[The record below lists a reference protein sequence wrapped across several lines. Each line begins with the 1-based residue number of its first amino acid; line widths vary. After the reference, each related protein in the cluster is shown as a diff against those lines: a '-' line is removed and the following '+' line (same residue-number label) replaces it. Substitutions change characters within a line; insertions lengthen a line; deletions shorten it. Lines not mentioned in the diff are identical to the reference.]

1 MVTDH
6 AQHPRGVSKRIWV
19 TAVLAV
25 LLTGAGGAVAAL
37 VSSELWFGGRSPAST
52 SHGPDTRDGATAHP
66 SPSGA
71 RAGVH
76 TYAGSLTVP
85 LPEDLDPL
93 PAVSPAC
100 RAAADR
106 ALTPAGVRAEN
117 ALPGTGTWQPSL
129 DRRAHWPVQIYLD
142 SGSTSCGGRVGV
154 HLGGH
159 GGVVRLRAY
168 RVGWYGSSGA
178 RLVWQSQPI
187 VAPTRE
193 VETDPAA
200 SSGSDRRITLDWP
213 VTASLT
219 IPPSWTPGFY
229 LIAAVPEGAT
239 SGQVAPLVVRADA
252 AASPLLF
259 LAGDTTWQAYNGMG
273 GASQYGGRHA
283 DEETEFDDRAYT
295 VAVNRPLIGTGLQ
308 QLATMDLPLVRYLAR
323 HGLPVGFTTTTEA
336 DAHPSTL
343 LNHNGLI
350 VPGHS
355 EYWTTRLYDGVEAA
369 RNAGVNIA
377 FLGGN
382 QVYWHLRIERDL
394 AGRAVTQTV
403 YRQAALD
410 PLAASDPLAATV
422 RWTDPP
428 LRRDQSQLTGSRFSG
443 VSVYGPSRVM
453 HADSWLLRGTGL
465 TEGAVI
471 ARMAGNEVNS
481 ARPGAP
487 TAADPPN
494 VDVVLQGMFSGRGTF
509 NSPTF
514 TTSYYS
520 VPSGAGVFDAG
531 TTYWAC
537 HVDNTCPDQPIGPAT
552 LRVVD
557 RITLNV
563 AQAFAQPRAGATYP
577 SLSRPAVSATE
588 LKTLFGTAPIAG
600 RIAPGN

>member
-1 MVTDH
+1 MPTDR
-6 AQHPRGVSKRIWV
+6 AERPRGVSKRFWI
-19 TAVLAV
+19 TAAIGV
-25 LLTGAGGAVAAL
+25 LLTGAGGVAAAL
-37 VSSELWFGGRSPAST
+37 VPNEFSAGT
-52 SHGPDTRDGATAHP
+52 SHATPSSTGTTGATGQATI
-66 SPSGA
+66 SPDD
-71 RAGVH
+71 GVH
-76 TYAGSLTVP
+76 TYADSLTVP
-85 LPEDLDPL
+85 MPADLDPL

-117 ALPGTGTWQPSL
+117 ALPGTGAWQPSL

-142 SGSTSCGGRVGV
+142 SSSTTCGARVGV

-159 GGVVRLRAY
+159 GGGVRLRAY
-168 RVGWYGSSGA
+168 RVGWYGGAGA

-193 VETDPAA
+193 VGASPEATAGAA
-200 SSGSDRRITLDWP
+200 HSITLDWP
-213 VTASLT
+213 ATASLT

-229 LIAAVPEGAT
+229 LIAAVPDGAA

-273 GASQYGGRHA
+273 GASQYGGRG
-283 DEETEFDDRAYT
+283 DEVTEFDERAYT
-295 VAVNRPLIGTGLQ
+295 VAVTRPLIGTGLQ

-323 HGLPVGFTTTTEA
+323 HGLPVTYTTTTEA

-343 LNHNGLI
+343 LRPNGLI

-394 AGRAVTQTV
+394 DGRAVTQTV

-410 PLAASDPLAATV
+410 PLAAADPLAATV

-428 LRRDQSQLTGSRFSG
+428 LRRDQSQLAGSRFSG

-453 HADSWLLRGTGL
+453 HADSWLLQGTGL

-481 ARPGAP
+481 VRPGAP

-494 VDVVLQGMFSGRGTF
+494 VDVVLQGVFTGRGTF

-520 VPSGAGVFDAG
+520 APSGAGVFDAG
-531 TTYWAC
+531 STYWAC
-537 HVDNTCPDQPIGPAT
+537 HVDNTCPAQPIGPAT
-552 LRVVD
+552 WRVVD

-563 AQAFAQPRAGATYP
+563 VQAFAQPRAGARYP
-577 SLSRPAVSATE
+577 SVSHPAVPAET
-588 LKTLFGTAPIAG
+588 LKSLFGTTPIAG
-600 RIAPGN
+600 RIAPGS